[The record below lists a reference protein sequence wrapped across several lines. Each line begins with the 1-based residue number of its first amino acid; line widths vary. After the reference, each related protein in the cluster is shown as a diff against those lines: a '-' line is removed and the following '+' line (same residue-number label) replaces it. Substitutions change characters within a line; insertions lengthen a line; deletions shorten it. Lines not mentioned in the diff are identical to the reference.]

1 MSDVSK
7 DFVQKDWSDRM
18 TRLKDS
24 TKPYP
29 ALYCSDLTAMLG
41 IARPDLNDTSETAV
55 YSRFKVQLKRA
66 VDSVD
71 APEYLIDAIKT
82 AIRR

>member
-1 MSDVSK
+1 MTKLKITTEPFPTVFRADLPAIFGV
-7 DFVQKDWSDRM
+7 DR
-18 TRLKDS
+18 RNHNNN
-24 TKPYP
+24 P
-29 ALYCSDLTAMLG
+29 
-41 IARPDLNDTSETAV
+41 ETAE
-55 YSRFKVQLKRA
+55 YSRFKAQLKRA